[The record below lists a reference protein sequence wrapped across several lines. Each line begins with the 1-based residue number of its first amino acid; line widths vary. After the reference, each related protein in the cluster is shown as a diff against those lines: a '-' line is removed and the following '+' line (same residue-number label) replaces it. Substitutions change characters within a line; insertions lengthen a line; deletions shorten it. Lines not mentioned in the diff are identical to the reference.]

1 MVKYFLSILFCSLLM
16 MLINA
21 SQDSMTVN
29 PSNESV
35 GSYKIEGKI
44 IVPPGDNALENTR
57 ILIDEGLYVG
67 IPQVDG
73 TFVICGIFF
82 LFIFHNQIKYFH
94 YLRCSKWFIYRF
106 GYFSSSCI
114 RTRSC

>member
-1 MVKYFLSILFCSLLM
+1 MVKYLISILFCSLM
-16 MLINA
+16 GMLINA
-21 SQDSMTVN
+21 SQDSMSVN
-29 PSNESV
+29 PSNENV

-73 TFVICGIFF
+73 TFIICG
-82 LFIFHNQIKYFH
+82 
-94 YLRCSKWFIYRF
+94 RF
-106 GYFSSSCI
+106 
-114 RTRSC
+114 

>member
-1 MVKYFLSILFCSLLM
+1 MVKYLLSILFCSM
-16 MLINA
+16 MMMFIHA
-21 SQDSMTVN
+21 SQESIAN
-29 PSNESV
+29 NLSNESV

-73 TFVICGIFF
+73 TFVICGIF
-82 LFIFHNQIKYFH
+82 LFFFK
-94 YLRCSKWFIYRF
+94 K
-106 GYFSSSCI
+106 
-114 RTRSC
+114 

>member
-1 MVKYFLSILFCSLLM
+1 M
-16 MLINA
+16 MMFINA
-21 SQDSMTVN
+21 SQDSIATN

-73 TFVICGIFF
+73 TFVICGIYIFF
-82 LFIFHNQIKYFH
+82 LIYFSIKIKYFLFH
-94 YLRCSKWFIYRF
+94 
-106 GYFSSSCI
+106 
-114 RTRSC
+114 

>member
-1 MVKYFLSILFCSLLM
+1 MVNYYVTLLCCAILVLSVNST
-16 MLINA
+16 
-21 SQDSMTVN
+21 QDSIAAN
-29 PSNESV
+29 PSSESV

-73 TFVICGIFF
+73 TFSVCGRIS
-82 LFIFHNQIKYFH
+82 LEQ
-94 YLRCSKWFIYRF
+94 RARA
-106 GYFSSSCI
+106 
-114 RTRSC
+114 RAR

>member
-1 MVKYFLSILFCSLLM
+1 MVKYCISLLFCFLLM
-16 MLINA
+16 LVSHA
-21 SQDSMTVN
+21 SQDAVANN

-44 IVPPGDNALENTR
+44 TVPPGDNALENTR

-73 TFVICGIFF
+73 TFVISG
-82 LFIFHNQIKYFH
+82 K
-94 YLRCSKWFIYRF
+94 YLR
-106 GYFSSSCI
+106 
-114 RTRSC
+114 

>member
-1 MVKYFLSILFCSLLM
+1 MVMFLH
-16 MLINA
+16 A
-21 SQDSMTVN
+21 SQESVAN
-29 PSNESV
+29 IPSNESV

-82 LFIFHNQIKYFH
+82 INLF
-94 YLRCSKWFIYRF
+94 LV
-106 GYFSSSCI
+106 
-114 RTRSC
+114 

>member
-1 MVKYFLSILFCSLLM
+1 M
-16 MLINA
+16 MMMFIHA
-21 SQDSMTVN
+21 SQESIAN
-29 PSNESV
+29 NLSNESV

-73 TFVICGIFF
+73 TFVICGIFLF
-82 LFIFHNQIKYFH
+82 LFFK
-94 YLRCSKWFIYRF
+94 
-106 GYFSSSCI
+106 
-114 RTRSC
+114 

>member
-1 MVKYFLSILFCSLLM
+1 MAKYLLFTLFYLMM

-21 SQDSMTVN
+21 SQDSMGIN
-29 PSNESV
+29 PSNENI

-73 TFVICGIFF
+73 TFVICGICFSDLVF
-82 LFIFHNQIKYFH
+82 LHTFGFIF
-94 YLRCSKWFIYRF
+94 
-106 GYFSSSCI
+106 
-114 RTRSC
+114 

>member
-1 MVKYFLSILFCSLLM
+1 MVKYGLYVILLSIMFIVDVSTDSLA
-16 MLINA
+16 I
-21 SQDSMTVN
+21 N

-35 GSYKIEGKI
+35 GSFKIEGKI

-73 TFVICGIFF
+73 TFVICGK
-82 LFIFHNQIKYFH
+82 LLDLN
-94 YLRCSKWFIYRF
+94 R
-106 GYFSSSCI
+106 
-114 RTRSC
+114 

>member
-1 MVKYFLSILFCSLLM
+1 MVKYIHSILFCLLM
-16 MLINA
+16 MIIFINA
-21 SQDSMTVN
+21 SQDSISTN
-29 PSNESV
+29 PSNENV

-73 TFVICGIFF
+73 TFVICGI
-82 LFIFHNQIKYFH
+82 
-94 YLRCSKWFIYRF
+94 YLI
-106 GYFSSSCI
+106 
-114 RTRSC
+114 

>member
-1 MVKYFLSILFCSLLM
+1 M
-16 MLINA
+16 MMMFIHA
-21 SQDSMTVN
+21 SQESIAN
-29 PSNESV
+29 NLSNESV

-82 LFIFHNQIKYFH
+82 FFSKNKIK
-94 YLRCSKWFIYRF
+94 
-106 GYFSSSCI
+106 
-114 RTRSC
+114 

>member
-1 MVKYFLSILFCSLLM
+1 M
-16 MLINA
+16 MMMFIHA
-21 SQDSMTVN
+21 SQESIAN
-29 PSNESV
+29 NLSNESV

-73 TFVICGIFF
+73 TFVICGIF
-82 LFIFHNQIKYFH
+82 LFFVF
-94 YLRCSKWFIYRF
+94 
-106 GYFSSSCI
+106 
-114 RTRSC
+114 

>member
-1 MVKYFLSILFCSLLM
+1 MVKYLLSILFCSM
-16 MLINA
+16 MMMFIHA
-21 SQDSMTVN
+21 SQESIAN
-29 PSNESV
+29 NLSNESV

-73 TFVICGIFF
+73 TFVICGIF
-82 LFIFHNQIKYFH
+82 LFFVF
-94 YLRCSKWFIYRF
+94 
-106 GYFSSSCI
+106 
-114 RTRSC
+114 

>member
-1 MVKYFLSILFCSLLM
+1 M
-16 MLINA
+16 MFINA
-21 SQDSMTVN
+21 SQDSIATN

-82 LFIFHNQIKYFH
+82 LIYFSIKIKYFLFH
-94 YLRCSKWFIYRF
+94 
-106 GYFSSSCI
+106 
-114 RTRSC
+114 